1 MVTDDKES
9 GGVDWNLGGDQLQ
22 NQRCCQEHFV
32 IVIFFI
38 VDQCACRSPSLVR

>member
-22 NQRCCQEHFV
+22 NQLCCQEHFV
-32 IVIFFI
+32 IVIFI
-38 VDQCACRSPSLVR
+38 VDQVVCKSPSLVC